1 MCNIGPCPIPNSQ
14 DCPAKSIQ
22 IPHIQHFVH
31 TPNPYRPSTHP
42 IHAPSTV
49 PTPIQ
54 PAPMY
59 AQLAQPTHL
68 PIPSLGP
75 YAQPS
80 HPAHAVPAR
89 SHSHTN
95 LRLAMHLTRHSAL
108 DPGYMFINDFT
119 ALHISQQCD
128 VAEFSRLLVITTICP
143 GLVYGRP
150 SFTICPGLLYR
161 RPSCTGG
168 PRLQY
173 VQASC
178 TGGTHCII
186 EMGWDGWGGF
196 NRTTHSSWLIFIGVL
211 LLDFGLLIAL
221 QYNQWL
227 LLVLLAC

>member
-1 MCNIGPCPIPNSQ
+1 VAEFWQNFIYSYVSVPKQNSARILPEFCQILTKITFLTYLGRTWQIMGASWCTLLSDRCQLHHLISAPEACQMCNIGPCPIPNSQ

-80 HPAHAVPAR
+80 HPAQSLYVPT
-89 SHSHTN
+89 HTP
-95 LRLAMHLTRHSAL
+95 TS
-108 DPGYMFINDFT
+108 DWP
-119 ALHISQQCD
+119 
-128 VAEFSRLLVITTICP
+128 
-143 GLVYGRP
+143 
-150 SFTICPGLLYR
+150 
-161 RPSCTGG
+161 CT
-168 PRLQY
+168 
-173 VQASC
+173 
-178 TGGTHCII
+178 
-186 EMGWDGWGGF
+186 
-196 NRTTHSSWLIFIGVL
+196 
-211 LLDFGLLIAL
+211 
-221 QYNQWL
+221 
-227 LLVLLAC
+227 